1 MLDAEGKT
9 VCKYSM
15 DEALTNEITDYLQK
29 DIIMDFTGYE
39 ERSYSERIPE
49 KTDRESILQPVPEKM
64 GRVWLQS
71 IIIHLRN
78 LSEIIP

>member
-1 MLDAEGKT
+1 MRSQIICKKT
-9 VCKYSM
+9 LSWILPDMK
-15 DEALTNEITDYLQK
+15 K
-29 DIIMDFTGYE
+29 DLIRNGF
-39 ERSYSERIPE
+39 PE